1 MSRRNRRSPTGGAP
15 AQSDD
20 PAVQDGGATRRTR
33 KATGRSHGREATSP
47 AEGKSARAR
56 GSKPKAQADRRSA
69 SNSSQGV
76 TVTFLGG
83 LGDVGRN
90 CTVVEQGGKLLVID
104 FGVMF
109 PDPAIMP
116 GVQHVLPDM
125 GWLNSRAR
133 DVVGLVVTHGHEDH
147 LGGVP
152 HFLRSIEVPLYGSAL
167 SMALAEHKVTEAR
180 LADRTS
186 FHVIGDGERRKIGPF
201 DVEALPIT
209 HSVPQSLC
217 IVLHTPVGALVHTGD
232 FKIDPSPV
240 DGRLTDL
247 ARLQALGDEGIAL
260 LMADSTNADRPGRSA
275 SETEIGA
282 TLRRLFS
289 ERADRRLIVSCF
301 ASHLH
306 RVQQIC
312 DAAVGEGRVV
322 VPVGRSMVNNVRIA
336 RHLGVLDVPERA
348 LFGVEQIDRFDP
360 GEVCIVCTGSQ
371 GEPNAALALIAQGSH
386 PEIHAGPSDTVVL
399 SSHPIPGN
407 ERAVFR
413 MVSRLAR
420 LDAEVIHDG
429 HELVHTS
436 GHAQRDELRELH
448 QACRPRWFVPI
459 EGEFHM
465 LARHAG
471 LAREMGMKAK
481 RVLTL
486 TDGAQITLKGN
497 ELQVRAGVPAPYH
510 YVDGTLDDP
519 DTEVI
524 GERLALTA
532 GFVHVTV
539 VLDRKGRLAAAPDI
553 ASRGWLDVAKH
564 ADVVKALSD
573 EIAQAVEQAVKG
585 SRPSP
590 DPDDIERVTRR
601 VTGRFV
607 SNRTRRRPA
616 ISATVIRLLSSTE
629 RSGQSSAH

>member
-1 MSRRNRRSPTGGAP
+1 MSSRQRRAP
-15 AQSDD
+15 AEGARDQS
-20 PAVQDGGATRRTR
+20 AGSATRRTR
-33 KATGRSHGREATSP
+33 KAPARRGGGQGPSSHN
-47 AEGKSARAR
+47 K
-56 GSKPKAQADRRSA
+56 
-69 SNSSQGV
+69 GV

-90 CTVVEQGGKLLVID
+90 CTVVEQSGKLLVID

-116 GVQHVLPDM
+116 GVQQVLPDM

-133 DVVGLVVTHGHEDH
+133 DIVGLVVTHGHEDH

-152 HFLRSIEVPLYGSAL
+152 HFLRNIEVPLYGSAL

-180 LADRTS
+180 LGDRTS

-217 IVLHTPVGALVHTGD
+217 IVLHTPAGALVHTGD

-240 DGRLTDL
+240 DDRLTDL
-247 ARLQALGDEGIAL
+247 ERLRTLGDEGIAL

-289 ERADRRLIVSCF
+289 ERQDRRLVVSCF

-306 RVQQIC
+306 RVQQVC
-312 DAAVGEGRVV
+312 DAAISEGRVV

-336 RHLGVLDVPERA
+336 RQLGVLDLPERA
-348 LFGVEQIDRFDP
+348 LFGVEQLDRFNPD
-360 GEVCIVCTGSQ
+360 EVCIVCTGSQ
-371 GEPNAALALIAQGSH
+371 GEPGAALSQIAGGAHSDVTTG
-386 PEIHAGPSDTVVL
+386 ADDTVIL

-420 LDAEVIHDG
+420 LGAEVIHDG

-519 DTEVI
+519 DTDVI

-532 GFVHVTV
+532 GFVHATV

-553 ASRGWLDVAKH
+553 ASRGWLDVTKH
-564 ADVVKALSD
+564 ADVVEALSR
-573 EIAQAVEQAVKG
+573 EIAQAVEQAVKA
-585 SRPSP
+585 SATSP
-590 DPDDIERVTRR
+590 DAEEIERVTRR
-601 VTGRFV
+601 ATGRFV
-607 SNRTRRRPA
+607 GNRTRRRPA
-616 ISATVIRLLSSTE
+616 ISATVIPL
-629 RSGQSSAH
+629 A

>member
-1 MSRRNRRSPTGGAP
+1 MSSPGSARHSGRSRRRDNRGSGK
-15 AQSDD
+15 
-20 PAVQDGGATRRTR
+20 RRD
-33 KATGRSHGREATSP
+33 TSP
-47 AEGKSARAR
+47 
-56 GSKPKAQADRRSA
+56 
-69 SNSSQGV
+69 V

-90 CTVVEQGGKLLVID
+90 CTVVEHGGKLLVID

-116 GVQHVLPDM
+116 GVQQVLPDM

-133 DVVGLVVTHGHEDH
+133 DIVGLVVTHGHEDH

-152 HFLRSIEVPLYGSAL
+152 HFLRNIEVPLYGSAL

-247 ARLQALGDEGIAL
+247 DRLRSLGDEGIAL

-289 ERADRRLIVSCF
+289 ERRDRRLIVSCF

-306 RVQQIC
+306 RVQQVC
-312 DAAVGEGRVV
+312 DAAVDEGRVV
-322 VPVGRSMVNNVRIA
+322 VPAGRSMVNNVRIA
-336 RHLGVLDVPERA
+336 RQLGVLHVPERA
-348 LFGVEQIDRFDP
+348 LFGVEQLEQFAP
-360 GEVCIVCTGSQ
+360 SELCIVCTGSQ
-371 GEPNAALALIAQGSH
+371 GEPGAALSQIASGTHSDVTT
-386 PEIHAGPSDTVVL
+386 GPDDTVIL

-420 LDAEVIHDG
+420 QGAEVIHDG

-471 LAREMGMKAK
+471 LARQMGMKAK

-497 ELQVRAGVPAPYH
+497 ELQVRAGVSAPYH
-510 YVDGTLDDP
+510 YVDGALDDP
-519 DTEVI
+519 DAEVI
-524 GERLALTA
+524 GERLALTS

-539 VLDRKGRLAAAPDI
+539 VLDAQGRLAAPPDV
-553 ASRGWLDVAKH
+553 ASRGWLDVTKH
-564 ADVVKALSD
+564 ADVVEALAS
-573 EIAQAVEQAVKG
+573 EIAQAVEQAIKD

-590 DPDDIERVTRR
+590 DPDEVERIVRR
-601 VTGRFV
+601 ATGRFV
-607 SNRTRRRPA
+607 GNRTRRRPA
-616 ISATVIRLLSSTE
+616 ISATVISL
-629 RSGQSSAH
+629 A

>member
-1 MSRRNRRSPTGGAP
+1 MSRRKRR
-15 AQSDD
+15 
-20 PAVQDGGATRRTR
+20 
-33 KATGRSHGREATSP
+33 SP
-47 AEGKSARAR
+47 AEGPPAGSDGRNDRAR
-56 GSKPKAQADRRSA
+56 SQRSNRARRTRQAPAHSAKGGGDSGS
-69 SNSSQGV
+69 V

-90 CTVVEQGGKLLVID
+90 CTVVEQSGKLLVID

-133 DVVGLVVTHGHEDH
+133 DIVGLVVTHGHEDH

-186 FHVIGDGERRKIGPF
+186 FHVIGDGERRDIGPF

-247 ARLQALGDEGIAL
+247 ERLQALGDEGIAL

-282 TLRRLFS
+282 TLRRLFG
-289 ERADRRLIVSCF
+289 ERPDRRLVVSCF

-312 DAAVGEGRVV
+312 DAAISEGRVI

-336 RHLGVLDVPERA
+336 RQLGVLDIAERS
-348 LFGVEQIDRFDP
+348 LFGAEHIGRLDP
-360 GEVCIVCTGSQ
+360 GELCIVCTGSQ
-371 GEPNAALALIAQGSH
+371 GEPGAALSQIATGAHSDVTTG
-386 PEIHAGPSDTVVL
+386 AGDTVIL

-407 ERAVFR
+407 ERSVFR

-420 LDAEVIHDG
+420 QGAEVIHDG
-429 HELVHTS
+429 HEQVHTS

-448 QACRPRWFVPI
+448 RACRPRWFVPI

-497 ELQVRAGVPAPYH
+497 ELQVRAGVAAPYH
-510 YVDGTLDDP
+510 YVDGALDDL

-553 ASRGWLDVAKH
+553 ASRGWLDVTKH
-564 ADVVKALSD
+564 ADVVDALSD
-573 EIAQAVEQAVKG
+573 EIAQAVQQAAKG
-585 SRPSP
+585 SQASR
-590 DPDDIERVTRR
+590 DPDDVERVVRR
-601 VTGRFV
+601 ATGRFV
-607 SNRTRRRPA
+607 GNRTRRRPA
-616 ISATVIRLLSSTE
+616 ISATVISLD
-629 RSGQSSAH
+629 

>member
-1 MSRRNRRSPTGGAP
+1 M
-15 AQSDD
+15 
-20 PAVQDGGATRRTR
+20 
-33 KATGRSHGREATSP
+33 
-47 AEGKSARAR
+47 
-56 GSKPKAQADRRSA
+56 
-69 SNSSQGV
+69 

-90 CTVVEQGGKLLVID
+90 CTVVEQENKLLIID

-116 GVQHVLPDM
+116 GVRQVLPDM
-125 GWLNSRAR
+125 DWLNSRAS
-133 DVVGLVVTHGHEDH
+133 DIVGLVVTHGHEDH

-152 HFLRSIEVPLYGSAL
+152 HFLRNIEVPLYGSAL

-186 FHVIGDGERRKIGPF
+186 FHVIGDGERRRIGPF
-201 DVEALPIT
+201 DVEALPVT

-217 IVLHTPVGALVHTGD
+217 IVLHTPAGVLVHTGD

-247 ARLQALGDEGIAL
+247 GRLRVLADEGIAL
-260 LMADSTNADRPGRSA
+260 LMADSTNADRPGSSA

-282 TLRRLFS
+282 TLRRLLS

-312 DAAVGEGRVV
+312 DAAMAEGRVV
-322 VPVGRSMVNNVRIA
+322 VPVGRSMVTNFRIA
-336 RHLGVLDVPERA
+336 RELGVLDVPERA
-348 LFGVEQIDRFDP
+348 IFGVEQLDRFEP
-360 GEVCIVCTGSQ
+360 NELCIVCTGSQ
-371 GEPNAALALIAQGSH
+371 GELGAALSQIADGAH
-386 PEIHAGPSDTVVL
+386 PNVTVGPNDTVIL

-413 MVSRLAR
+413 MVSRLTQQG
-420 LDAEVIHDG
+420 AEVIHDG

-465 LARHAG
+465 LARHAD
-471 LAREMGMKAK
+471 LARQMGMKAK

-486 TDGAQITLKGN
+486 TDGAQITLTGK
-497 ELQVRAGVPAPYH
+497 ELQVGVGVPSPYLC
-510 YVDGTLDDP
+510 VDGTFYDSDAA
-519 DTEVI
+519 VI
-524 GERLALTA
+524 GERLALTS

-539 VLDRKGRLAAAPDI
+539 VVDPQGLVAAPPQV
-553 ASRGWLDVAKH
+553 ASRGWLDVTKH
-564 ADVVKALSD
+564 ADVIEALRAEVAESVQRITAERITEESRVAPNTI
-573 EIAQAVEQAVKG
+573 EI
-585 SRPSP
+585 
-590 DPDDIERVTRR
+590 DPEEIERTVRR
-601 VTGRFV
+601 AAGRFV
-607 SNRTRRRPA
+607 GTRTGRRPA
-616 ISATVIRLLSSTE
+616 ISAAVISLV
-629 RSGQSSAH
+629 